1 MRLVLGDDQAI
12 FLDAL
17 STVLIQRGYEVGAVA
32 RSPEE
37 MIAFVRHQRPDACL
51 IDCNL
56 AVDEG
61 IRTIQRVI
69 EASESTTV
77 VVLGADPDVDA
88 AELAMDAGA
97 SGYLHQSRGVEVLV
111 SALERMPSGERVID
125 LPDASPARRLR
136 RSSHADTVAATLTG
150 REREC
155 LSLLVAGLD
164 TAAIVAQ
171 MGVSR
176 TTVRTH
182 LQSVL
187 TKLGVH
193 SRLEAASFAVR
204 HHLVDA
210 WADPTAAAPELAAG
224 IGVGASPAPNLAVGA
239 AAGAE
244 AGSPRVAEPPRIP
257 AVARATQAAPA
268 AGRPAAALVGGAPRV
283 GAAAHTGS
291 AARAASAA
299 RTAGAARTGGAPRTG
314 SAARTGDAAR
324 AVSAANGPGAPRAV
338 GRPVGMRPS
347 VAAAAHRATLRAVG
361 AA

>member
-1 MRLVLGDDQAI
+1 MKLILGDDQAI

-17 STVLIQRGYEVGAVA
+17 STVLTQRGYEVGAVA

-37 MIAFVRHQRPDACL
+37 MVAHVRHQRPDACL

-61 IRTIQRVI
+61 LRTIQRVI
-69 EASESTTV
+69 EASQDTSV
-77 VVLGADPDVDA
+77 VVLGADPDA
-88 AELAMDAGA
+88 ESAELALDAGA

-111 SALERMPSGERVID
+111 SALERMPSGERVVD
-125 LPDASPARRLR
+125 LPDAAPVRKPR
-136 RSSHADTVAATLTG
+136 RSSHADTVAATLTA

-164 TAAIVAQ
+164 TAAIMAR

-204 HHLVDA
+204 HNLVDA
-210 WADPTAAAPELAAG
+210 WAEPGTTAP
-224 IGVGASPAPNLAVGA
+224 VVQASRPATTPGTT
-239 AAGAE
+239 
-244 AGSPRVAEPPRIP
+244 R
-257 AVARATQAAPA
+257 
-268 AGRPAAALVGGAPRV
+268 RPAADV
-283 GAAAHTGS
+283 
-291 AARAASAA
+291 ASSSWQ
-299 RTAGAARTGGAPRTG
+299 RTAM
-314 SAARTGDAAR
+314 
-324 AVSAANGPGAPRAV
+324 RAV
-338 GRPVGMRPS
+338 GLGQDSALAPAWNP
-347 VAAAAHRATLRAVG
+347 AAAAASG
-361 AA
+361 

>member
-37 MIAFVRHQRPDACL
+37 MIAYVGHQRPDACL

-61 IRTIQRVI
+61 LRTIQRVI
-69 EASESTTV
+69 EASEATTV

-88 AELAMDAGA
+88 AELALDAGA

-111 SALERMPSGERVID
+111 SALERMPNERVID
-125 LPDASPARRLR
+125 LPDAGPARRPR
-136 RSSHADTVAATLTG
+136 RASHADTVAATLTG

-164 TAAIVAQ
+164 TVAIVAR

-210 WADPTAAAPELAAG
+210 WAEPGPAGSASGPVAGAGGAGAGAVAGAGIGPATGLSARVGAAGTAGTAGVTRGASMARRSATMRRELAA
-224 IGVGASPAPNLAVGA
+224 ADQRSALRRPAVGA
-239 AAGAE
+239 A
-244 AGSPRVAEPPRIP
+244 
-257 AVARATQAAPA
+257 
-268 AGRPAAALVGGAPRV
+268 
-283 GAAAHTGS
+283 
-291 AARAASAA
+291 
-299 RTAGAARTGGAPRTG
+299 
-314 SAARTGDAAR
+314 
-324 AVSAANGPGAPRAV
+324 
-338 GRPVGMRPS
+338 
-347 VAAAAHRATLRAVG
+347 
-361 AA
+361 

>member
-17 STVLIQRGYEVGAVA
+17 STVLTQRGYEVGAVA

-37 MIAFVRHQRPDACL
+37 MIAYVRHQRPDACL

-69 EASESTTV
+69 QASESTTV
-77 VVLGADPDVDA
+77 VVLGADPDADA

-111 SALERMPSGERVID
+111 SALERMPNGERVID
-125 LPDASPARRLR
+125 LPEASPARRLR
-136 RSSHADTVAATLTG
+136 RRPTQVETMAATLTG

-164 TAAIVAQ
+164 TGAIVDR

-204 HHLVDA
+204 HNLVDA
-210 WADPTAAAPELAAG
+210 WADPAQSG
-224 IGVGASPAPNLAVGA
+224 
-239 AAGAE
+239 
-244 AGSPRVAEPPRIP
+244 RVA
-257 AVARATQAAPA
+257 V
-268 AGRPAAALVGGAPRV
+268 
-283 GAAAHTGS
+283 
-291 AARAASAA
+291 
-299 RTAGAARTGGAPRTG
+299 AGAA
-314 SAARTGDAAR
+314 
-324 AVSAANGPGAPRAV
+324 
-338 GRPVGMRPS
+338 
-347 VAAAAHRATLRAVG
+347 
-361 AA
+361 

>member
-17 STVLIQRGYEVGAVA
+17 STVLSQRGYEVGAVA

-37 MIAFVRHQRPDACL
+37 MVAYVHHQRPDACL

-61 IRTIQRVI
+61 LRTIQRVI
-69 EASESTTV
+69 EASEATTV
-77 VVLGADPDVDA
+77 VVLGADPDADA

-111 SALERMPSGERVID
+111 SALERMPNGERVID
-125 LPDASPARRLR
+125 LPDASPARRPR
-136 RSSHADTVAATLTG
+136 RASHADTVAATLTG

-164 TAAIVAQ
+164 TPAIVAR

-204 HHLVDA
+204 HQLVDA
-210 WADPTAAAPELAAG
+210 WAEPSTAGSP
-224 IGVGASPAPNLAVGA
+224 IGALVR
-239 AAGAE
+239 AGAE
-244 AGSPRVAEPPRIP
+244 AGAGARPVAGLS
-257 AVARATQAAPA
+257 AR
-268 AGRPAAALVGGAPRV
+268 
-283 GAAAHTGS
+283 
-291 AARAASAA
+291 
-299 RTAGAARTGGAPRTG
+299 AGAAGASLGVADR
-314 SAARTGDAAR
+314 SAA
-324 AVSAANGPGAPRAV
+324 
-338 GRPVGMRPS
+338 MRREL
-347 VAAAAHRATLRAVG
+347 AAAGQRSTLRAVG

>member
-17 STVLIQRGYEVGAVA
+17 STVLTQRGYEVGAVA

-37 MIAFVRHQRPDACL
+37 MIAYVRHQRPDACL

-61 IRTIQRVI
+61 LRTIQRVI
-69 EASESTTV
+69 EVSEATTV
-77 VVLGADPDVDA
+77 VVLGADPDADA
-88 AELAMDAGA
+88 AELALDAGA

-111 SALERMPSGERVID
+111 SALERMPNGERVID
-125 LPDASPARRLR
+125 LPDAGPARRPR
-136 RSSHADTVAATLTG
+136 RASHADTVAATLTG

-164 TAAIVAQ
+164 TGAIVAR

-210 WADPTAAAPELAAG
+210 WAEPGLAGSASGAVAVAGAVAGGVAGAGAGPAAGLSARAGAAGAGASAGASANRGASVARRSATIRRELA
-224 IGVGASPAPNLAVGA
+224 GADQRSALRRPAVGA
-239 AAGAE
+239 A
-244 AGSPRVAEPPRIP
+244 
-257 AVARATQAAPA
+257 
-268 AGRPAAALVGGAPRV
+268 
-283 GAAAHTGS
+283 
-291 AARAASAA
+291 
-299 RTAGAARTGGAPRTG
+299 
-314 SAARTGDAAR
+314 
-324 AVSAANGPGAPRAV
+324 
-338 GRPVGMRPS
+338 
-347 VAAAAHRATLRAVG
+347 
-361 AA
+361 

>member
-17 STVLIQRGYEVGAVA
+17 STVLSQRGYEVGAVA

-37 MIAFVRHQRPDACL
+37 MVAYVHHQRPDACL

-61 IRTIQRVI
+61 LRTIQRVI
-69 EASESTTV
+69 EASEATTV
-77 VVLGADPDVDA
+77 VVLGADPAADA

-125 LPDASPARRLR
+125 LPDAGPARRPR
-136 RSSHADTVAATLTG
+136 RASHADTVAATLTG

-164 TAAIVAQ
+164 TGAIVAR

-210 WADPTAAAPELAAG
+210 WAEPATAGSAIGALAGAG
-224 IGVGASPAPNLAVGA
+224 AG
-239 AAGAE
+239 AGAE
-244 AGSPRVAEPPRIP
+244 AGAG
-257 AVARATQAAPA
+257 PA
-268 AGRPAAALVGGAPRV
+268 AGL
-283 GAAAHTGS
+283 S
-291 AARAASAA
+291 AR
-299 RTAGAARTGGAPRTG
+299 AGAAGATLGAGVADR
-314 SAARTGDAAR
+314 SAA
-324 AVSAANGPGAPRAV
+324 
-338 GRPVGMRPS
+338 MRREL
-347 VAAAAHRATLRAVG
+347 AAAGQRSALRAVG

>member
-17 STVLIQRGYEVGAVA
+17 STVLTQRGYEVGAVA

-37 MIAFVRHQRPDACL
+37 MIAYVRHQRPDACL

-69 EASESTTV
+69 QASESTTV
-77 VVLGADPDVDA
+77 VVLGADPDADA

-111 SALERMPSGERVID
+111 SALERMPNGERVID
-125 LPDASPARRLR
+125 LPEANPSRRLR
-136 RSSHADTVAATLTG
+136 RPSHVDTVAATLTG

-164 TAAIVAQ
+164 TAAIVNR

-210 WADPTAAAPELAAG
+210 WADPAQS
-224 IGVGASPAPNLAVGA
+224 GATPSPGRGAV
-239 AAGAE
+239 
-244 AGSPRVAEPPRIP
+244 
-257 AVARATQAAPA
+257 
-268 AGRPAAALVGGAPRV
+268 
-283 GAAAHTGS
+283 
-291 AARAASAA
+291 
-299 RTAGAARTGGAPRTG
+299 AGAA
-314 SAARTGDAAR
+314 
-324 AVSAANGPGAPRAV
+324 
-338 GRPVGMRPS
+338 
-347 VAAAAHRATLRAVG
+347 
-361 AA
+361 

>member
-37 MIAFVRHQRPDACL
+37 MIAYVRHQRPDACL

-61 IRTIQRVI
+61 LRTIQRVI
-69 EASESTTV
+69 EASEATTV
-77 VVLGADPDVDA
+77 VVLGADPDADA
-88 AELAMDAGA
+88 AELALDAGA

-111 SALERMPSGERVID
+111 SALERMPNDERLID
-125 LPDASPARRLR
+125 LPDAGPARRPR
-136 RSSHADTVAATLTG
+136 RASHADTVAATLTG

-164 TAAIVAQ
+164 TAAIVAR

-210 WADPTAAAPELAAG
+210 WAESGPAG
-224 IGVGASPAPNLAVGA
+224 SASGAV
-239 AAGAE
+239 AGAG
-244 AGSPRVAEPPRIP
+244 AGLVRWLGWAL
-257 AVARATQAAPA
+257 
-268 AGRPAAALVGGAPRV
+268 GLRPACRPGLVLLLV
-283 GAAAHTGS
+283 LL
-291 AARAASAA
+291 
-299 RTAGAARTGGAPRTG
+299 
-314 SAARTGDAAR
+314 
-324 AVSAANGPGAPRAV
+324 V
-338 GRPVGMRPS
+338 
-347 VAAAAHRATLRAVG
+347 
-361 AA
+361 

>member
-17 STVLIQRGYEVGAVA
+17 STVLTQRGYEVGAVA

-37 MIAFVRHQRPDACL
+37 MIAYVRHQRPDACL

-61 IRTIQRVI
+61 LRTIQRVI
-69 EASESTTV
+69 EVSEATTV

-88 AELAMDAGA
+88 AELALDAGA

-111 SALERMPSGERVID
+111 SALERMPNGERVID
-125 LPDASPARRLR
+125 LPDAGPARRPR
-136 RSSHADTVAATLTG
+136 RASHADTVAATLTG

-155 LSLLVAGLD
+155 LSLLVAGQD
-164 TAAIVAQ
+164 TAAIVAR

-210 WADPTAAAPELAAG
+210 WAEPGLAGASSGAVAG
-224 IGVGASPAPNLAVGA
+224 AGVLAGAGPGVGAGAGPAAGLSAGTGAVAGAVDAGANRGASLARRSATMRRELARADQRSALRRPAVGA
-239 AAGAE
+239 A
-244 AGSPRVAEPPRIP
+244 
-257 AVARATQAAPA
+257 
-268 AGRPAAALVGGAPRV
+268 
-283 GAAAHTGS
+283 
-291 AARAASAA
+291 
-299 RTAGAARTGGAPRTG
+299 
-314 SAARTGDAAR
+314 
-324 AVSAANGPGAPRAV
+324 
-338 GRPVGMRPS
+338 
-347 VAAAAHRATLRAVG
+347 
-361 AA
+361 

>member
-17 STVLIQRGYEVGAVA
+17 STVLTQRGYDVGAVA

-37 MIAFVRHQRPDACL
+37 MIAYVRHQRPDACL

-56 AVDEG
+56 AVDG
-61 IRTIQRVI
+61 GLRTIQRVI
-69 EASESTTV
+69 EVSEATTV
-77 VVLGADPDVDA
+77 VVLGADPDADA
-88 AELAMDAGA
+88 AELALDAGA

-111 SALERMPSGERVID
+111 SALERMPNGERVID
-125 LPDASPARRLR
+125 LPDAGPARRPR
-136 RSSHADTVAATLTG
+136 RASHADTVAATLTG

-164 TAAIVAQ
+164 TGAIVAQ

-210 WADPTAAAPELAAG
+210 WAEPGLAGSSSGALAGAGAGAGAGAVAGGVAGAGAGPAAG
-224 IGVGASPAPNLAVGA
+224 LSAGAGAAVGAGAGAGAGANLGASVARRSATMRRELTGADQRSALRRPAVGA
-239 AAGAE
+239 A
-244 AGSPRVAEPPRIP
+244 
-257 AVARATQAAPA
+257 
-268 AGRPAAALVGGAPRV
+268 
-283 GAAAHTGS
+283 
-291 AARAASAA
+291 
-299 RTAGAARTGGAPRTG
+299 
-314 SAARTGDAAR
+314 
-324 AVSAANGPGAPRAV
+324 
-338 GRPVGMRPS
+338 
-347 VAAAAHRATLRAVG
+347 
-361 AA
+361 